1 VLAVVFGVI
10 MYRVIVLSILFVS
23 QSEVV
28 SKFAKIVTT
37 ATAAVI
43 NLVAIVILN
52 RVSGKMALY
61 IYMHCDVCNM
71 CAGL

>member
-52 RVSGKMALY
+52 RVSGKMAS
-61 IYMHCDVCNM
+61 YMHCDVCNM